1 MDDRRVR
8 RLKDGTGGEGPVVYW
23 MSRDQRSQDNWALLH
38 AQDIAMQRG
47 SHVRVVFVH
56 DVNFPVATDR
66 QHAFMLRGLVE
77 VAKLLRLKGIPFDIL
92 EGSPVDRLPA
102 FLERVDANCLVTDF
116 SPLKIKDT
124 WLAAILPGVNCPVDE
139 VDAHNIVP
147 CWIASHKQE
156 FSARFFRPRIKRW
169 LPEFLTEFPALA
181 PQEGVDGIRAGR
193 DAEEVL
199 AAHLERM
206 ARQEVLWADPGEMA
220 ARRMLDGFIA
230 GKLASYAEGKNDPV
244 HDVTSNISPY
254 LHFGQIAA
262 QRVAIEVYKA
272 KAAGAGRE
280 VFLEEF
286 IVRRELSDNFCHY
299 NKDYD
304 SFRGFPAWARK
315 TLDEHRDDPREHV
328 YTVDDLEQARTHDP
342 LWNAAQREMVAI
354 GKMHGWLRM
363 YWAKKILEWMPSPEA
378 ALAAAIYLNDKH
390 ELDGRDPNGYVG
402 IAWSIGG
409 LHDRAWGTRP
419 VFGKIRY
426 MSYNGARSKFDVN
439 AYIDAR

>member
-206 ARQEVLWADPGEMA
+206 AHQEVLWADPGEMA

-262 QRVAIEVYKA
+262 QRVAIEVDKA

>member
-8 RLKDGTGGEGPVVYW
+8 RLKDGTGGKGPVVYW

-262 QRVAIEVYKA
+262 QRVAIEVDKA